1 MKAIV
6 IFLMIFSLAA
16 CKRHLSKEY
25 VEEHLKASMKSFL
38 YNKKDLDTTKT
49 KFTVLS
55 VSYFEDS
62 TFYECEFK
70 VNLKQPDSDT
80 TGMMAARISK
90 DFVVLNRK
98 Y

>member
-6 IFLMIFSLAA
+6 VFLMIFTLAA
-16 CKRHLSKEY
+16 CKRHESKSFIEDR
-25 VEEHLKASMKSFL
+25 LKATMKSFL

-49 KFTVLS
+49 RFTVLS

-62 TFYECEFK
+62 SFYECEFK
-70 VNLKQPDSDT
+70 VNLKQLNFDT